1 MPYSSLL
8 QQSHSCCKIR
18 ICSLCSISSVGVQ
31 QGSVLSP
38 TFFLVIMD
46 KLLLQLRE
54 SSAGL
59 SIGGLYLGGASHADD
74 VCAIASSASAVEE
87 QCQFIQNFAIE
98 NSLKLN
104 HEKTEYLNQS
114 AQKTT
119 NCRYSTSQLR
129 RYLIQHA
136 WATHGPTTYQQVL
149 KQTSTK
155 QGDNSL
161 LLVPQEAF
169 WVTQTHC
176 QLKRCLKSA

>member
-1 MPYSSLL
+1 M
-8 QQSHSCCKIR
+8 
-18 ICSLCSISSVGVQ
+18 Q

-59 SIGGLYLGGASHADD
+59 SIGGLYLGGASHTDD
-74 VCAIASSASAVEE
+74 VRAIASSASAVEE
-87 QCQFIQNFAIE
+87 QSQFIQNFAIK

-119 NCRYSTSQLR
+119 NCIYSTSQLR
-129 RYLIQHA
+129 RYLTQHA
-136 WATHGPTTYQQVL
+136 WATHGPTTYQQSEVL
-149 KQTSTK
+149 KQTSTR

-169 WVTQTHC
+169 WVPQTHC
-176 QLKRCLKSA
+176 QLKRCSKPA